1 MPNAKKLAIQKTGA
15 KGEGVSGWWCAA
27 EQENQ
32 SSIASNLDM
41 APRTKFMFTAKV
53 GEKNRCCEVVV
64 LTSRCVEVVVF

>member
-41 APRTKFMFTAKV
+41 APRTKKYNKIIILN
-53 GEKNRCCEVVV
+53 ERLE
-64 LTSRCVEVVVF
+64 S